1 MAVADVASFA
11 QDLREA
17 IDPAA
22 LKRHLEVFNSLQRLD
37 GTEDERRSV
46 EYIAAE
52 MRKIDVQCAVLE
64 YETFVSRPG
73 PGRLTVIAP

>member
-46 EYIAAE
+46 EYIAA
-52 MRKIDVQCAVLE
+52 
-64 YETFVSRPG
+64 
-73 PGRLTVIAP
+73 